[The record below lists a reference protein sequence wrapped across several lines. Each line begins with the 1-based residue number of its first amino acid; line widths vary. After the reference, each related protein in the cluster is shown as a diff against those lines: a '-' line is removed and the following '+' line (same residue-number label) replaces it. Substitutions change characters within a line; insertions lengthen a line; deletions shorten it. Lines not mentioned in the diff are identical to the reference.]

1 VAHFIHQLYS
11 IKPTQGY
18 QRAGLVTSEEL
29 TLIKRVDRQPKAKI
43 ESVLLSEGSTY
54 TLLYLNLLKKLQR
67 VDTMQCL
74 LVLIADALAGASPP
88 SIISAL
94 P

>member
-1 VAHFIHQLYS
+1 MWLASHTSTQS
-11 IKPTQGY
+11 NPQGY
-18 QRAGLVTSEEL
+18 QRAGLITSEEL

-43 ESVLLSEGSTY
+43 ESVLLSEGSIY

-88 SIISAL
+88 STISML
-94 P
+94 S